1 MQSITFVGENLIL
14 GNLGHFFVVVA
25 FISALLSA
33 VFYTKSS
40 ANRSLGRAFFVTH
53 TLSVLGVFTTLFV
66 IIQGHYYEYAYAY
79 EHSSNSL
86 PLRYMVSC
94 FWEGQ
99 EGSFLLWMVW
109 NAL

>member
-40 ANRSLGRAFFVTH
+40 VNRSLGRAFFVTH

-66 IIQGHYYEYAYAY
+66 IIQWNKPLICNGANMAYRR
-79 EHSSNSL
+79 SL
-86 PLRYMVSC
+86 IANADIHI
-94 FWEGQ
+94 GQ
-99 EGSFLLWMVW
+99 MKD
-109 NAL
+109 AM